1 MDDPSPQPPAD
12 DSALAERVARVESL
26 LETLVK
32 KITQDQAGQS
42 TPESI
47 DGTTNPARRPQPTS
61 PGSVQAGNTDTTTE
75 KLDSLRQQLAAM
87 LPCQADVDLLFASS
101 HGWWLLQ
108 QHMMPQPP
116 DVTHNAHGPFNVSL
130 VSKGHPVPL
139 ARLLLCVAICIQQL
153 PPQIDL
159 RVLQTAVQVREIES
173 GIIEFITK
181 NVASDDELTGSI
193 EGVEC
198 LALLGMHAVNAGN
211 LRRSW
216 LLFRKAI
223 TVGQL
228 LGLHRM
234 ALYLPQD
241 IIEAKRHHLWYQI
254 SRGVHILIKY
264 CTEAC

>member
-1 MDDPSPQPPAD
+1 
-12 DSALAERVARVESL
+12 VARVESL

-32 KITQDQAGQS
+32 KLTQDQAGQS

-47 DGTTNPARRPQPTS
+47 DRTTNPAHRPQPTS
-61 PGSVQAGNTDTTTE
+61 PGSVQAGDTDATTE
-75 KLDSLRQQLAAM
+75 KLDSLCQQLAAM

-108 QHMMPQPP
+108 QHVMPQPP
-116 DVTHNAHGPFNVSL
+116 DITNDAHGPFNVSL
-130 VSKGHPVPL
+130 VSRGHPMTL

-216 LLFRKAI
+216 LLIRKAI

-234 ALYLPQD
+234 ALYSRKE
-241 IIEAKRHHLWYQI
+241 IIEARRHRLWYKI